1 MYLNLKDNTS
11 EKNTCTQGKKS
22 NYIISPHNICQEPT
36 NSHVYA
42 IYYDKKNTN
51 DKKNMSQSAFSK
63 SAFSKLTFSEANI
76 NQLLNQYSAQQ
87 SNIDDLKFP
96 NSNEPITIVNSGP
109 YDYKLIF
116 EGNHYPHSV
125 NLIKLIFKVIINGE
139 INHRII
145 FLSTGHSFGEI
156 SYISNFNALI
166 TKTSNIN
173 DLFVH
178 NANLFYSIDNGFNDF
193 CLISFGSYN
202 INRDNIF
209 NYSNQNLTVTSICK
223 NINIKSLELDT
234 LIKNGH
240 STGESYAKAII
251 DFSTDTYLYTSH
263 NKINYYTFKINRKIV
278 IVSTPFPSGIVV
290 KGLYSK
296 ISKLHGNNMDTHTLN
311 TQLEYH
317 FINTIKLFQSHDLF
331 QNHQLDY
338 SCKQYYK
345 NYADSNS
352 ISVISMMGDSG
363 AGFYKLKPDS
373 SLEFLGINIGCCY
386 MVVLS
391 EYSNPNTNSH
401 IYWDDNV
408 NKLVV
413 GNYIIEEV
421 HKSCQILPITDI
433 ENLFK
438 SNSENI
444 ILDIIA

>member
-11 EKNTCTQGKKS
+11 KNNTCIQGKKS
-22 NYIISPHNICQEPT
+22 NYIIPPHNICTET
-36 NSHVYA
+36 AKSHVYA
-42 IYYDKKNTN
+42 VYYDKKRPN
-51 DKKNMSQSAFSK
+51 QIK
-63 SAFSKLTFSEANI
+63 SFHSTFSGSEI
-76 NQLLNQYSAQQ
+76 NPHSNNYTIMNNLN
-87 SNIDDLKFP
+87 FP
-96 NSNEPITIVNSGP
+96 NSNEPVTIVNSGP

-125 NLIKLIFKVIINGE
+125 NLTKLVFKVIINGE

-173 DLFVH
+173 DLFTQ
-178 NANLFYSIDNGFNDF
+178 NANLFYSIDNEFNDC
-193 CLISFGSYN
+193 CLISFGLYN
-202 INRDNIF
+202 INRENIF
-209 NYSNQNLTVTSICK
+209 NFSNQNLIVNSILK

-240 STGESYAKAII
+240 NTGESYGKAII
-251 DFSTDTYLYTSH
+251 NFSTDKYIYTSH
-263 NKINYYTFKINRKIV
+263 NKINYYTFKINRKVV
-278 IVSTPFPSGIVV
+278 IVSTPFSSGIVV
-290 KGLYSK
+290 KGLQSK
-296 ISKLHGNNMDTHTLN
+296 ISKLNGNIMDPHTLN
-311 TQLEYH
+311 AQLEYH
-317 FINTIKLFQSHDLF
+317 FTNTIKLFQSHDLF
-331 QNHQLDY
+331 HNHQLDY
-338 SCKQYYK
+338 SYKKYYK

-386 MVVLS
+386 MIILS
-391 EYSNPNTNSH
+391 EYSNPNSTNSTNSTNSPDSP
-401 IYWDDNV
+401 IYWDNNV

-438 SNSENI
+438 SNPENI
-444 ILDIIA
+444 ISEIIA